1 MNSSV
6 LLVFGILLQI
16 PPFSFQNLS
25 NWEKEHACWGGGGEG
40 NVLLFA
46 RLTALIKKKNFHTP
60 KIWHSWYVFIHGQH
74 SWAGSFTL
82 SFSSTPFY
90 LEGWVGSGSV
100 GAGVLFMKSRSA
112 LLLFILVMFSSGH
125 LNEFVWML
133 KYLPVSVSSSF
144 CAT

>member
-46 RLTALIKKKNFHTP
+46 RLTALIKKKRLPHPQNLTQLVCVYPWPAQLGWF
-60 KIWHSWYVFIHGQH
+60 
-74 SWAGSFTL
+74 
-82 SFSSTPFY
+82 FY
-90 LEGWVGSGSV
+90 SE
-100 GAGVLFMKSRSA
+100 
-112 LLLFILVMFSSGH
+112 LLFHPLLSRGMS
-125 LNEFVWML
+125 WQW
-133 KYLPVSVSSSF
+133 
-144 CAT
+144 